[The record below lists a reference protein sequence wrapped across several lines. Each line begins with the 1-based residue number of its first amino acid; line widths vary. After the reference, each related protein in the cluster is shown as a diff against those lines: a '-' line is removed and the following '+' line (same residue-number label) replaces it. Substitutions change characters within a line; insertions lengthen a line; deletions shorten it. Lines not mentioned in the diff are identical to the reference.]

1 VTVKSY
7 VRDRYGDSEVDKA
20 IIHAHDDAAPLEVPR
35 QPDEGRC
42 ILELGLMASAEP
54 EPDDRAVCVFADV
67 LELEGGRLLLNGD
80 HDRRP

>member
-1 VTVKSY
+1 MLFYICLDFAT
-7 VRDRYGDSEVDKA
+7 A
-20 IIHAHDDAAPLEVPR
+20 IAGCDTAKAPLEVPR

-54 EPDDRAVCVFADV
+54 EPDDRAVCLFADV